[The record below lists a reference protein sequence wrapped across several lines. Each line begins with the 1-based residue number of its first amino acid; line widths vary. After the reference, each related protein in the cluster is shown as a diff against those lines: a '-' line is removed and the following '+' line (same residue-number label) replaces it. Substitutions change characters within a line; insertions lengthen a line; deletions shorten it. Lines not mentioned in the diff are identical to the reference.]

1 MLHLTDE
8 QRLIVDSLRD
18 LTETEFADNA
28 CSWEDEPPRENVEL
42 LANHGF
48 LGMEVDEVYGGG
60 GLSENESLLLL
71 ETVGRVCPDTA
82 YAVAG
87 HQLIPSRAI
96 ELFGSDSLKEQ
107 YLPAL
112 VSGDRWMVT
121 AISEPEAGS
130 DVGSMNTHVEER
142 DGDLILNGGKIW
154 VSGVPEASAAVVW
167 VKFPEGLG
175 SVVIDLDTNGIE
187 VAETYTNMH
196 GGPQSQLYF
205 EDVTVPQ
212 ENVLTRGRD
221 AFKEQLVALNWERL
235 FSAALANGIAAC
247 AFDKALEYAKQREQF
262 DQPIADFQGIEWKL
276 ATMATKIQLSRAL
289 THSVAKTATETDTPP
304 SRLNTSIANYYSA
317 TMVERVVSEALQI
330 HGANGYQQGHELE
343 YLYRFARSRRIAA
356 GTDEIQKNTISGA
369 LKRNGLPNL

>member
-1 MLHLTDE
+1 MLNLTDE
-8 QRLIVDSLRD
+8 QRLIVNSIRD
-18 LTETEFADNA
+18 LAEAEFTKRA
-28 CSWEDEPPRENVEL
+28 CNWEDEPPRENVEL
-42 LANHGF
+42 LADRGF
-48 LGMEVDEVYGGG
+48 LGMEVAESYNGG

-96 ELFGSDSLKEQ
+96 ELFGSVPLKEQ
-107 YLPAL
+107 YLPDL

-130 DVGSMNTHVEER
+130 DVGAMNTHVEER
-142 DGDLILNGGKIW
+142 NGDLILNGEKIW
-154 VSGVPEASAAVVW
+154 VSGTPVASAAVVW

-175 SVVIDLDTNGIE
+175 SIVVDLDGDGIE
-187 VAETYTNMH
+187 IAETYTNMH
-196 GGPQSQLYF
+196 GGQQSQLYF
-205 EDVTVPQ
+205 EDVPVPQ
-212 ENVLTRGRD
+212 ENILTRGRD

-247 AFDKALEYAKQREQF
+247 AFDKALKYAEQREQF

-289 THSVAKTATETDTPP
+289 THSVARTATKTDTPP

-317 TMVERVVSEALQI
+317 TMVEEVVSEALQI
-330 HGANGYQQGHELE
+330 HGANGYQRGHELE

-356 GTDEIQKNTISGA
+356 GTDEIQKNTIGRA
-369 LKRNGLPNL
+369 LKRDGLPHF